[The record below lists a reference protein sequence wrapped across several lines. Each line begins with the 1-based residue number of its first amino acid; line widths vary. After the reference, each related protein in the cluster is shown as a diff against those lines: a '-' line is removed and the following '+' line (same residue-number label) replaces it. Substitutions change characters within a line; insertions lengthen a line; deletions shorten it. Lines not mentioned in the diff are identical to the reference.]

1 VVNRDDN
8 RGNVLRGRTWVL
20 VVATVL
26 LVATIGGTLMK
37 RSHETDTPTTLG
49 SSPTN
54 ETSR

>member
-1 VVNRDDN
+1 
-8 RGNVLRGRTWVL
+8 VL